1 MKAAGRLQG
10 KRVAV
15 TRAAERAEGLA
26 SALRAEGAEVRIC
39 PTIAYAPPDDP
50 APLEAA
56 LQHLDRYDW
65 IIFTSAAAVD
75 ALAERGALPPPAHVC
90 VAAVGKATAASI
102 EARGGRVDLI
112 PAEQNAEGLLAA
124 LPDVAGKHFLLPV
137 ASIARETLAVG
148 LRERAALVDV
158 VTAYRTVPGSG
169 ARDLITLLCERSLDA
184 IVFSSP
190 STLRYL
196 LDGMEQFGI
205 DRSVARALLTGV
217 ALIAI
222 GPTTARALRDEGL
235 PIAAQAPT
243 PDAGGLLQAL
253 YDGLAGKG

>member
-10 KRVAV
+10 KRIAV

-26 SALRAEGAEVRIC
+26 SALRAEGAEVSIC
-39 PTIAYAPPDDP
+39 PTIAYAPPEDP

-56 LQHLDRYDW
+56 LRRLDRYDW
-65 IIFTSAAAVD
+65 IVFTSAAAVD
-75 ALAERGALPPPAHVC
+75 ALAEQGALPPPAHVR

-124 LPDVAGKHFLLPV
+124 LHDVAGKRFLLPV
-137 ASIARETLAVG
+137 ADIARDTLAAG
-148 LRERAALVDV
+148 LRARGAVADMVI
-158 VTAYRTVPGSG
+158 AYRTVPGPG
-169 ARDLITLLCERSLDA
+169 ARELITLLCGRALDA
-184 IVFSSP
+184 ILFSSP

-205 DRSVARALLTGV
+205 DRSVARALLSGV

-222 GPTTARALRDEGL
+222 GPTTAQALRDEGL
-235 PIAAQAPT
+235 PVAAQAPT
-243 PDAGGLLQAL
+243 PDTGGVLQAL
-253 YDGLAGKG
+253 YDGLAEKG